1 MKKKLIAGIMTIVMM
16 AGLLTGCGGE
26 DNSPKEDST
35 VAENSA
41 ESNETQTEPQQADV
55 ADATG
60 EDVTIKVA
68 TWDYSNTEYYK
79 TIFDAFHEKYP
90 NISIEVVEFSADEY
104 DTVITTQLGG
114 HQDFD
119 VVFTKGTPSLAA
131 LINQGHVYA
140 LDDLLAG
147 DTDFD
152 ASSYAGLVDALS
164 LEGHT
169 YALPF
174 RYDNN
179 LLFYNKNLF
188 DAAGMAYPEDG
199 MSMEEYHALA
209 EKMTSGE
216 GNEKV
221 YGALVAQWMGNI
233 YMYAA
238 RTEDF
243 IFDDPDT
250 YDALIPYYKEFLAMQ
265 DEGVIYDYGT
275 LTSSN
280 LHYTGI
286 FYNQQVAMLQM
297 GTWFVNGLFE
307 NAKDFEWGV
316 CSMPNNDGMGNE
328 NCIGGVTPV
337 SIGAYAKHP
346 AEAWQFIKYVCG
358 EEGAKILASCGI
370 IPAYSIGA
378 VEEVFD
384 AAPENYPGAPDNLSK
399 YISCEKKVIEQ
410 PINAKGGEIY
420 TIMEEENSAIM
431 TKSITPE
438 EGVQSMI
445 DRVKAVLEE

>member
-1 MKKKLIAGIMTIVMM
+1 M
-16 AGLLTGCGGE
+16 
-26 DNSPKEDST
+26 
-35 VAENSA
+35 
-41 ESNETQTEPQQADV
+41 
-55 ADATG
+55 
-60 EDVTIKVA
+60 
-68 TWDYSNTEYYK
+68 
-79 TIFDAFHEKYP
+79 
-90 NISIEVVEFSADEY
+90 
-104 DTVITTQLGG
+104 
-114 HQDFD
+114 
-119 VVFTKGTPSLAA
+119 FTKGTPSLAA

-169 YALPF
+169 YALSF

-370 IPAYSIGA
+370 IPAYSMGA

-384 AAPENYPGAPDNLSK
+384 AAPGKLSG
-399 YISCEKKVIEQ
+399 S
-410 PINAKGGEIY
+410 
-420 TIMEEENSAIM
+420 T
-431 TKSITPE
+431 
-438 EGVQSMI
+438 
-445 DRVKAVLEE
+445 R

>member
-1 MKKKLIAGIMTIVMM
+1 MKKKLITGIVTVALAI
-16 AGLLTGCGGE
+16 GLLAGCGKN
-26 DNSPKEDST
+26 DSNSGNDSSA
-35 VAENSA
+35 AENKA
-41 ESNETQTEPQQADV
+41 ESSETQSEPLQAEI
-55 ADATG
+55 AETTG

-68 TWDYSNTEYYK
+68 IWDYSNTEYYK
-79 TIFDAFHEKYP
+79 TIFDAFRAEYP
-90 NISIEVVEFSADEY
+90 NISIEVVEFSSDEY

-140 LDDLLAG
+140 LDDLLAE
-147 DTDFD
+147 DENFNAD
-152 ASSYAGLVDALS
+152 SYAGLVDALS
-164 LEGHT
+164 LNGHT
-169 YALPF
+169 FALPF

-179 LLFYNKNLF
+179 LLFYNKTLF
-188 DAAGMAYPEDG
+188 DNAGVDYPKDG

-209 EKMTSGE
+209 ERMTSGE
-216 GNEKV
+216 GNDKV

-243 IFDDPDT
+243 VFDDPST
-250 YDALIPYYKEFLAMQ
+250 YEALIPYYNEILAMQ
-265 DEGVIYDYGT
+265 DDGVIFDYGM

-280 LHYTGI
+280 LHYTGL
-286 FYNQQVAMLQM
+286 FYNQQMAMVQM
-297 GTWFVNGLFE
+297 GTWFVNNLFE
-307 NAKDFEWGV
+307 NVKDFEWGV

-328 NCIGGVTPV
+328 NCVGGVTPV

-346 AEAWQFIKYVCG
+346 TEAWQFIKYVCG
-358 EEGAKILASCGI
+358 EEGAKVLASCGI
-370 IPAYSIGA
+370 IPAYSLGA
-378 VEEVFD
+378 VGEIFD
-384 AAPENYPGAPDNLSK
+384 SAPETYAGAPENLSK

-410 PINAKGGEIY
+410 PMNEKGNEIY

-438 EGVQSMI
+438 EGVQNMI
-445 DRVKAVLEE
+445 DRVTAILEE

>member
-1 MKKKLIAGIMTIVMM
+1 MKKKLIAGIMAAALAI
-16 AGLLTGCGGE
+16 GLLAGCGGKDSSSGNDASAAG
-26 DNSPKEDST
+26 DN
-35 VAENSA
+35 AGN
-41 ESNETQTEPQQADV
+41 NEAQTEPVQALVTEPTD
-55 ADATG
+55 
-60 EDVTIKVA
+60 EEVTIKVA
-68 TWDYSNTEYYK
+68 IWDYSNTEYYK
-79 TIFDAFHEKYP
+79 TIFDAFHAEYP
-90 NISIEVVEFSADEY
+90 NISIEVVEFASDEY

-140 LDDLLAG
+140 LDDLLAN
-147 DTDFD
+147 DEAFD
-152 ASSYAGLVDALS
+152 AESYSGLVDALG

-188 DAAGMAYPEDG
+188 DKAGVAYPEDG

-209 EKMTSGE
+209 EQMTSGE
-216 GNEKV
+216 GNDKV
-221 YGALVAQWMGNI
+221 YGALVAQWVGNV

-238 RTEDF
+238 RTQDF
-243 IFDDPDT
+243 VFDDPST
-250 YDALIPYYKEFLAMQ
+250 YEALIPYYDEILAMQ
-265 DEGVIYDYGT
+265 EEGVIYDYGM

-286 FYNQQVAMLQM
+286 FYNQQTAMLQM
-297 GTWFVNGLFE
+297 GTWFVNNLFE
-307 NAKDFEWGV
+307 NVKDFEWGV
-316 CSMPNNDGMGNE
+316 CSMPNNAGMGNE

-346 AEAWQFIKYVCG
+346 AEGWQFIKYVCG

-370 IPAYSIGA
+370 IPAYSLGA
-378 VEEVFD
+378 VGEVFD
-384 AAPENYPGAPDNLSK
+384 AAPEAYTGAPENLSK

-410 PINAKGGEIY
+410 PMNAKGGEIY
-420 TIMEEENSAIM
+420 TVLEEENSAIM
-431 TKSITPE
+431 TRSVTPQQ
-438 EGVQSMI
+438 GVANMI
-445 DRVKAVLEE
+445 DRVKAILAE